1 MTALVSQPK
10 PAGSADAQAPAT
22 GGAGKASEKFGEA
35 LHHAVH
41 HHHHHHHHR
50 HHVPNAVAINP
61 EVRAAVDQAIGAE
74 KVPAAWRD
82 SLLFIAAQE
91 SSGHV
96 GARNTTDS
104 ARGLFQLTK
113 AAWHHNPNGAASFG
127 NAREETQGAIR
138 YIQARY
144 TTAPNA
150 EAFWRTH
157 HWY

>member
-1 MTALVSQPK
+1 VTVSVSLAKQ
-10 PAGSADAQAPAT
+10 ADSTDASASAP
-22 GGAGKASEKFGEA
+22 GGAAKADHRFGEA
-35 LHHAVH
+35 LRHAVH

-50 HHVPNAVAINP
+50 HHAPNAVAINP

-74 KVPAAWRD
+74 KVSPTWRD

-104 ARGLFQLTK
+104 ARGLFQLTR
-113 AAWHHNPNGAASFG
+113 ASWHHNPNGAASFG

-144 TTAPNA
+144 TTAPKA
-150 EAFWRTH
+150 EAFWRAH

>member
-1 MTALVSQPK
+1 MTAPVSQPK
-10 PAGSADAQAPAT
+10 EAGPAT
-22 GGAGKASEKFGEA
+22 TTASAPGPAAKADQKFSEA

-50 HHVPNAVAINP
+50 HHAPNPVAINP

-74 KVPAAWRD
+74 KVPATWRD

-96 GARNTTDS
+96 GARNSTDS
-104 ARGLFQLTK
+104 ARGLFQLTR
-113 AAWHHNPNGAASFG
+113 ASWHHNPNGAASFG

-144 TTAPNA
+144 TTAPKA
-150 EAFWRTH
+150 EAFWRAH

>member
-1 MTALVSQPK
+1 M
-10 PAGSADAQAPAT
+10 
-22 GGAGKASEKFGEA
+22 
-35 LHHAVH
+35 HHALH
-41 HHHHHHHHR
+41 HHHHHHQAHHHR
-50 HHVPNAVAINP
+50 HHAPNAVAVGA
-61 EVRAAVDQAIGAE
+61 EVRTAVDQAIGAE
-74 KVPAAWRD
+74 KVPATWRD

-150 EAFWRTH
+150 EAFWRVH

>member
-1 MTALVSQPK
+1 VTAPVSQPK
-10 PAGSADAQAPAT
+10 EAGAATSTAPT
-22 GGAGKASEKFGEA
+22 HGGAANADQKFGEA

-50 HHVPNAVAINP
+50 HHAPNPVAINP
-61 EVRAAVDQAIGAE
+61 DVRAAVDQAIGAE
-74 KVPAAWRD
+74 KVPATWRD

-91 SSGHV
+91 SGGHV
-96 GARNTTDS
+96 GARNSADS
-104 ARGLFQLTK
+104 ARGLFQLTR
-113 AAWHHNPNGAASFG
+113 ASWHHNPNGAASFG

-144 TTAPNA
+144 ATAPKA
-150 EAFWRTH
+150 EAFWRAH

>member
-1 MTALVSQPK
+1 VTAPVSQPK
-10 PAGSADAQAPAT
+10 EAGPATTNASAHGGPAQADQ
-22 GGAGKASEKFGEA
+22 KFGEA

-50 HHVPNAVAINP
+50 HHAPNPVAINP

-74 KVPAAWRD
+74 KVPATWRD

-96 GARNTTDS
+96 GARNSTDS
-104 ARGLFQLTK
+104 ARGLFQLTR
-113 AAWHHNPNGAASFG
+113 ASWHHNPNGAASFG

-144 TTAPNA
+144 TTAPKA
-150 EAFWRTH
+150 EAFWRAH